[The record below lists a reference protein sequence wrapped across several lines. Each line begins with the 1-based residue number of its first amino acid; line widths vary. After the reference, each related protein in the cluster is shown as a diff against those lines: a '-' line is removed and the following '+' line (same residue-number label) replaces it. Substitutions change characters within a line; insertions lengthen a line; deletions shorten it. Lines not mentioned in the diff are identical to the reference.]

1 MTSEGAPEAHLVIWG
16 TDVNVQETKK
26 RFREFLMKFVA
37 DLPSDG
43 GEDMATGDRTEPY
56 YLTRLEEVCVCV
68 CVNVGGG
75 GVECACEDI
84 VQTMHVQH
92 ACM

>member
-1 MTSEGAPEAHLVIWG
+1 MIWG

-26 RFREFLMKFVA
+26 RFREFLMKFIA
-37 DLPSDG
+37 DLPSDR

-68 CVNVGGG
+68 CVHEDYGCDICGCGLGGG
-75 GVECACEDI
+75 S
-84 VQTMHVQH
+84 QM
-92 ACM
+92 CM